1 MPQKAN
7 LINLK
12 YIIAILSTIVIGM
25 SVYIVNEKLQ
35 KKATYST
42 ILEKKD
48 TKSLLADLE
57 FLKSKYDQTI
67 SDNINLSDEVIEE
80 REKIQQLITEIKSKN
95 LTIKEY
101 NNKLLDIKSKMIF
114 LFDENFKLRNKSL
127 KDKVPENN
135 VVVLPK
141 DVKNVYEQNKFLKNQ
156 NEELKKSIN
165 GASKLTFL
173 NLNATSYKTKNSGKL
188 VATDNAKRADLL
200 ILNYT
205 INKNDFAK
213 PGKKTLYFQ
222 IIGPDNKVVGETKT
236 TTISEKE
243 LLYTYSTQ
251 IVYNNNTEDFSQQL
265 PFSSFIKGKYQVSIY
280 DIEGLLVDTTFEMK

>member
-25 SVYIVNEKLQ
+25 SVYIVNEKFQ

-57 FLKSKYDQTI
+57 FLKGKYDQTI
-67 SDNINLSDEVIEE
+67 SENVNLSDEVIEE

-114 LFDENFKLRNKSL
+114 LFDENFKLRKNLVSQPVPVNTLVEIPKNIKEVQERNK
-127 KDKVPENN
+127 
-135 VVVLPK
+135 
-141 DVKNVYEQNKFLKNQ
+141 Y
-156 NEELKKSIN
+156 
-165 GASKLTFL
+165 
-173 NLNATSYKTKNSGKL
+173 
-188 VATDNAKRADLL
+188 
-200 ILNYT
+200 
-205 INKNDFAK
+205 
-213 PGKKTLYFQ
+213 
-222 IIGPDNKVVGETKT
+222 
-236 TTISEKE
+236 
-243 LLYTYSTQ
+243 
-251 IVYNNNTEDFSQQL
+251 
-265 PFSSFIKGKYQVSIY
+265 
-280 DIEGLLVDTTFEMK
+280 

>member
-12 YIIAILSTIVIGM
+12 YIIAILSTVVIGM
-25 SVYIVNEKLQ
+25 SVYVVNDKFQ
-35 KKATYST
+35 KKDTFST
-42 ILEKKD
+42 ILEKSD
-48 TKSLLADLE
+48 NKSLLADLE
-57 FLKSKYDQTI
+57 FLKGKYDQTI
-67 SDNINLSDEVIEE
+67 SENVNLSDEVIEE
-80 REKIQQLITEIKSKN
+80 REKVQQLITEIKSKN

-114 LFDENFKLRNKSL
+114 LFDENFKLRKNLVSQP
-127 KDKVPENN
+127 VPINTLVEI
-135 VVVLPK
+135 PK
-141 DVKNVYEQNKFLKNQ
+141 NIKEVQERNKFLEKK
-156 NEELKKSIN
+156 NEELSEIIKK
-165 GASKLTFL
+165 ASRLTFL
-173 NLNATSYKTKNSGKL
+173 NLNATSYKAKSSGKL
-188 VATDNAKRADLL
+188 VATQNCKRANLL
-200 ILNYT
+200 VVNYT
-205 INKNDFAK
+205 INQNQFVK

-222 IIGPDNKVVGETKT
+222 IIGPDNKVVGETKA

>member
-12 YIIAILSTIVIGM
+12 YIIAILSTVIVAM
-25 SVYIVNEKLQ
+25 SVYIVIDKLHQ
-35 KKATYST
+35 KSTYST
-42 ILEKKD
+42 ILENKD
-48 TKSLLADLE
+48 NESLLVDLE

-67 SDNINLSDEVIEE
+67 SENVNLSDEIIEE
-80 REKIQQLITEIKSKN
+80 RERVQQLITEIKSKN

-101 NNKLLDIKSKMIF
+101 NHKLLDIKSKMIF
-114 LFDENFKLRNKSL
+114 LFDENFKLRKKLTSQSDVNTLVEIPKNINI
-127 KDKVPENN
+127 DKERSKI
-135 VVVLPK
+135 LEK
-141 DVKNVYEQNKFLKNQ
+141 K
-156 NEELKKSIN
+156 NEELNEIIKKS
-165 GASKLTFL
+165 SRLTFL

-188 VATDNAKRADLL
+188 VATQNYKRANLL
-200 ILNYT
+200 VINYT
-205 INKNDFAK
+205 VNQNQFVK

-236 TTISEKE
+236 TSISEKE

-251 IVYNNNTEDFSQQL
+251 IVYNNNTEDFCQQL

-280 DIEGLLVDTTFEMK
+280 DIDGLLVDTTFEMK